1 MKKNNSKI
9 EIKNEKV
16 KMSVMSET
24 NEDVNVEKAMPIDL
38 IAKKIKEEQGLKE
51 VFITEVADIEIIWR
65 KLKRSEYKEIMTNEY
80 PENEDLAFYEKQE
93 AIARKVILYPE
104 NAEELIEEFA
114 GISDIV
120 ASETMVKTGFG
131 LTNTKAV

>member
-1 MKKNNSKI
+1 MKKSNSKI
-9 EIKNEKV
+9 EIKNDKV

-24 NEDVNVEKAMPIDL
+24 NEDINVEKAMPIDL

-80 PENEDLAFYEKQE
+80 PENEDLAFYDKQE